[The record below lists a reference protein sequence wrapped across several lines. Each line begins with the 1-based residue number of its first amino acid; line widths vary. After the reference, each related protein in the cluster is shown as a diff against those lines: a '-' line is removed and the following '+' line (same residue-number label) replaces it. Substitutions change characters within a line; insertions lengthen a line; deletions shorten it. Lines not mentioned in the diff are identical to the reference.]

1 MNVAIN
7 IPEKAIEIVKHF
19 EGIRLIRY
27 NDVIGFPTI
36 GYGHLCKPNDG
47 LIEITQEQADDLLMQ
62 DLQIAASAV
71 NRLTSCPLNN
81 NQFAALIDFVFNLG
95 VGSYQASTL
104 RMVINRGDLEDV
116 PAQFNRWVYG
126 NGTKIPGLVARRKAE
141 ADLFFS

>member
-1 MNVAIN
+1 VINVPQQAS
-7 IPEKAIEIVKHF
+7 EIVKHF
-19 EGIRLIRY
+19 EGCRLQRY
-27 NDVIGFPTI
+27 IDVDGFPTI
-36 GYGHLCKPNDG
+36 GVGHLCKPNDG
-47 LIEITQEQADDLLMQ
+47 LTEITQEQADDLLMQ

-71 NRLTSCPLNN
+71 IRLTSCPLND

-104 RMVINRGDLEDV
+104 RMVINRGDLADV